1 MKSVVSVVAWVVVGI
16 VIGWV
21 ARPVMYPTIASVV
34 YERMG
39 NVIEGGKQ
47 YEVQGEPALLPEPEN
62 GTYQTAY
69 SASSQATGSMSR
81 VLISSILQLI
91 EQQKVKQTLD
101 VLQKNELY
109 LTDNQDISLAFR
121 NNLHQLHGQQSWR
134 ILSQWVRF
142 FLEAG
147 YTDSILHNMDASI
160 KRHQGDL
167 FAATHALFLAKYYG
181 ETDIE
186 RDNAQIDIENL
197 IINMMNQY
205 REDLSRVSRHEALN
219 VMQVAIEKQPE
230 NPLFGLEVAML
241 YADAGDASLAIET
254 LNFIPYSEKYQDA
267 VVALKA
273 RLLSELNNTEQVTT
287 AIPLKQ
293 VGHHFHVT
301 AVINQER
308 TLDLLIDT
316 GATTTALGRDTISLL
331 KAVNILGIKEGSV
344 AISTAN
350 GAAEVD
356 YYRAN
361 LFAIGEFAVEDFEL
375 LEIEMSGSET
385 LDGLLGMNFLS
396 LFEFE
401 IDQTNRQLFLTP
413 KVN

>member
-1 MKSVVSVVAWVVVGI
+1 MKSVTSVVAWILVGS
-16 VIGWV
+16 VIGWT
-21 ARPVMYPTIASVV
+21 ARPVIYPTITSVM
-34 YERMG
+34 YEQSGHMIDR
-39 NVIEGGKQ
+39 EA
-47 YEVQGEPALLPEPEN
+47 QGELPLVFESKSTTPQIISRTTSL
-62 GTYQTAY
+62 GT
-69 SASSQATGSMSR
+69 S
-81 VLISSILQLI
+81 VLIPTVLQLI

-101 VLQKNELY
+101 LLQNNDVY
-109 LTDNQDISLAFR
+109 LTDNADINLAFR
-121 NNLHQLHGQQSWR
+121 NNLHQLNGQKNWQT
-134 ILSQWVRF
+134 LSQWVRF

-147 YTDSILHNMDASI
+147 YTDSLLYSMDASI

-167 FAATHALFLAKYYG
+167 LAATHALFLAKYYG
-181 ETDIE
+181 ETEDESI
-186 RDNAQIDIENL
+186 NVQTDIENL
-197 IINMMNQY
+197 VIDMMNRY
-205 REDLSRVSRHEALN
+205 RENSATIGRKLALD
-219 VMQVAIEKQPE
+219 VMHVATEKQPE
-230 NPLFGLEVAML
+230 NPLFGLEIAVL
-241 YADAGDASLAIET
+241 YADAGNTSLAIET

-267 VVALKA
+267 VVALKS

-287 AIPLKQ
+287 AIPLQ
-293 VGHHFHVT
+293 QIGHHFHVT
-301 AVINQER
+301 AIINQER

-331 KAVNILGIKEGSV
+331 KAVNILGVKEGSV

-375 LEIEMSGSET
+375 LEVEMSGSQDM
-385 LDGLLGMNFLS
+385 DGLLGMNFLS

-413 KVN
+413 KNN

>member
-1 MKSVVSVVAWVVVGI
+1 MVGVVAWIFVGI
-16 VIGWV
+16 IIGWI
-21 ARPVMYPTIASVV
+21 ARPVFYPVVTSVI
-34 YERMG
+34 YERQD
-39 NVIEGGKQ
+39 NVIDGRAA
-47 YEVQGEPALLPEPEN
+47 GELALLSQQEN
-62 GTYQTAY
+62 STYQSAY
-69 SASSQATGSMSR
+69 PVTNIAPN
-81 VLISSILQLI
+81 VLTPLILRLI

-101 VLQKNELY
+101 VLQKNDVY
-109 LTDNQDISLAFR
+109 LADHEDLSLAFR
-121 NNLHQLHGQQSWR
+121 NNLYHLHGQQNWQT
-134 ILSQWVRF
+134 LSQWVRE
-142 FLEAG
+142 FLVAG
-147 YTDSILHNMDASI
+147 YTDSILYSMEASI

-167 FAATHALFLAKYYG
+167 LAAIHSLFLAKYYG
-181 ETDIE
+181 ETESESTGI
-186 RDNAQIDIENL
+186 QTDIENL
-197 IINMMNQY
+197 VIDMMNRY
-205 REDLSRVSRHEALN
+205 RENSATIGRQLALS
-219 VMQVAIEKQPE
+219 VMQVATEKQPE
-230 NPLFGLEVAML
+230 NPLFGLEISVL
-241 YADAGDASLAIET
+241 HADSGDTNLAIET

-316 GATTTALGRDTISLL
+316 GATTTALGRGTVSLL
-331 KAVNILGIKEGSV
+331 KTVGILGTKEGSV
-344 AISTAN
+344 GISTAN
-350 GAAEVD
+350 GTAEVD

-361 LFAIGEFAVEDFEL
+361 LFAIGEFAVENFEL
-375 LEIEMSGSET
+375 LEVEMNDSET

-413 KVN
+413 KAN

>member
-1 MKSVVSVVAWVVVGI
+1 LKSVASVVVWILVGG
-16 VIGWV
+16 VLGWT
-21 ARPVMYPTIASVV
+21 ARPVIYPIIMSVMYESSGQIVERDAQGELPLFFESKSATSSIVSRTTNPGPSALGLGYSALIPTISHH
-34 YERMG
+34 
-39 NVIEGGKQ
+39 
-47 YEVQGEPALLPEPEN
+47 
-62 GTYQTAY
+62 
-69 SASSQATGSMSR
+69 
-81 VLISSILQLI
+81 I
-91 EQQKVKQTLD
+91 EQQQVKQTLD
-101 VLQKNELY
+101 ILQKNDVY
-109 LTDNQDISLAFR
+109 LADNDDLNRAFR
-121 NNLHQLHGQQSWR
+121 NNLQQLKGQENWQT
-134 ILSQWVRF
+134 LSQWVRL

-147 YTDSILHNMDASI
+147 YTDSILYSMDANI
-160 KRHQGDL
+160 KRHQGEL
-167 FAATHALFLAKYYG
+167 LAATHALFLAKYYG
-181 ETDIE
+181 ETE
-186 RDNAQIDIENL
+186 GESTNVQTDIENL
-197 IINMMNQY
+197 VIDMMNQY
-205 REDLSRVSRHEALN
+205 RKNSATIGRKLALD
-219 VMQVAIEKQPE
+219 VMHVATEKQPE
-230 NPLFGLEVAML
+230 NPLFGLEIAVL
-241 YADAGDASLAIET
+241 YADVGDVSLAIET

-293 VGHHFHVT
+293 VGRHFHVT
-301 AVINQER
+301 AIINQER

-331 KAVNILGIKEGSV
+331 KAVNILGVKEGSV

-350 GAAEVD
+350 GEAEVD
-356 YYRAN
+356 YYRTN

-375 LEIEMSGSET
+375 LEVEMNGSQG

>member
-1 MKSVVSVVAWVVVGI
+1 MYESSGQVIEHELQGELPLFSESKSATSRSVSRTASPGPSALGLGSSVLI
-16 VIGWV
+16 
-21 ARPVMYPTIASVV
+21 PTI
-34 YERMG
+34 
-39 NVIEGGKQ
+39 
-47 YEVQGEPALLPEPEN
+47 
-62 GTYQTAY
+62 
-69 SASSQATGSMSR
+69 
-81 VLISSILQLI
+81 LQRI
-91 EQQKVKQTLD
+91 EQQQVKQTLD
-101 VLQKNELY
+101 ILQKNDVY
-109 LTDNQDISLAFR
+109 FTDNDDLDRVFR
-121 NNLHQLHGQQSWR
+121 NNLQQLKGQENWQT
-134 ILSQWVRF
+134 LSQWVRL

-147 YTDSILHNMDASI
+147 YTDSILYSMDASI

-167 FAATHALFLAKYYG
+167 LAATHALFLAKYYG
-181 ETDIE
+181 ETEDESNNI
-186 RDNAQIDIENL
+186 QTDIENL
-197 IINMMNQY
+197 VIDMMNEY
-205 REDLSRVSRHEALN
+205 RKSSVTIGRQLAFD
-219 VMQVAIEKQPE
+219 VMHVATEKQPE
-230 NPLFGLEVAML
+230 NPLFGLEIAVL
-241 YADAGDASLAIET
+241 YADAGDTSLAIET

-301 AVINQER
+301 AIINQER

-316 GATTTALGRDTISLL
+316 GATTTALGRDTVSLL

-356 YYRAN
+356 YYRAQ
-361 LFAIGEFAVEDFEL
+361 LFAIGEFAIENFEL
-375 LEIEMSGSET
+375 LEVEMNDSQG

-413 KVN
+413 K